1 VVISLERGADC
12 LHMVWLMPLPS
23 PNPMPHLKSR
33 LLIPFWYRFTQVVL
47 EKEAIKRGCSS
58 SSSSNSSLVFTQL
71 ANATGVISVCG
82 SR

>member
-1 VVISLERGADC
+1 MAICLERGAD
-12 LHMVWLMPLPS
+12 LSAYGLADATAIPK
-23 PNPMPHLKSR
+23 PHASFKIQAAYTFLV
-33 LLIPFWYRFTQVVL
+33 PVYPGCPG
-47 EKEAIKRGCSS
+47 KEAIKRGCSS